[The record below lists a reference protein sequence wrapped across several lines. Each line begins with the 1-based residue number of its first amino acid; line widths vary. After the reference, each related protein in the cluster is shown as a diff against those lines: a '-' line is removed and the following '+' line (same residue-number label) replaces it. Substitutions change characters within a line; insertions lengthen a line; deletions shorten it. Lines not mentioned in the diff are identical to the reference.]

1 MGGIGSISGQNVD
14 PLGLTNGVA
23 GPESTVVT
31 VKQFTIGSYF
41 GINDAIGHPAESFI
55 KFAVA
60 NNLMDGTADGFLPN
74 QTVTKADLANMMMF
88 YGAVR
93 QSNDGNAV
101 NFVDS
106 DAGTAAAINSV
117 VTDGAALKDRAY
129 VNQGVMQSDSTDMFG
144 ANTQVTR
151 EMLAYTLVQML
162 GQQKAASEVAQ
173 NKPLQV
179 FVFDQWVDVVDSN
192 EIAPEL
198 RGHVQLALN
207 AGLLQA
213 KFEFVGG
220 SFATEQVLQARFNPD
235 NQINRAVMAMS
246 LTQLTPLMTK

>member
-1 MGGIGSISGQNVD
+1 
-14 PLGLTNGVA
+14 
-23 GPESTVVT
+23 
-31 VKQFTIGSYF
+31 
-41 GINDAIGHPAESFI
+41 
-55 KFAVA
+55 
-60 NNLMDGTADGFLPN
+60 
-74 QTVTKADLANMMMF
+74 MMF

-106 DAGTAAAINSV
+106 DASTAAAINSV

-151 EMLAYTLVQML
+151 EALAYTLVQML
-162 GQQKAASEVAQ
+162 GQQEAAAEI
-173 NKPLQV
+173 NPDKPLQV
-179 FVFDQWVDVVDSN
+179 FVFDQWVDVVDSD